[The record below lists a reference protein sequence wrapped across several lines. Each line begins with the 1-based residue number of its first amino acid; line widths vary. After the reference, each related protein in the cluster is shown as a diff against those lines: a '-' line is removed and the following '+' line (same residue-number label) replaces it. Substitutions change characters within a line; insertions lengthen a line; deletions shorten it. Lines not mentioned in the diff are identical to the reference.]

1 MTRRLRRAW
10 VFAFAVLA
18 ASCAA
23 RPQPPATF
31 YGSAPSFAGPSIP
44 LGRALS
50 DENLGRFLS
59 IEAGVAE
66 VCRAKGCW
74 MVLTDG
80 ERSVRVT
87 FRDYAFFVPKDLA
100 GKTVVAEGV
109 LSRRVISAEEAEHL
123 AKESGATTAAPL
135 LPREEWQLVATSVFP
150 TAPPR

>member
-1 MTRRLRRAW
+1 
-10 VFAFAVLA
+10 
-18 ASCAA
+18 
-23 RPQPPATF
+23 
-31 YGSAPSFAGPSIP
+31 
-44 LGRALS
+44 
-50 DENLGRFLS
+50 
-59 IEAGVAE
+59 
-66 VCRAKGCW
+66 

-109 LSRRVISAEEAEHL
+109 LSHRVISAEEAEHL

>member
-1 MTRRLRRAW
+1 MAC
-10 VFAFAVLA
+10 AVASLA
-18 ASCAA
+18 AGCAA
-23 RPQPPATF
+23 LPQPPAVV
-31 YGSAPSFAGPSIP
+31 YGSAPTLAGRPLP

-50 DENLGRFLS
+50 DRNLGRFVS

-123 AKESGATTAAPL
+123 AEESGAATP
-135 LPREEWQLVATSVFP
+135 PPFGPKEEWLLVATSVFP
-150 TAPPR
+150 MAPSR